1 MQIRTILDLND
12 RGTRVLPAK
21 LRRMYGGDLRFPR
34 ADRDRPYVIANF
46 VSTIDGVVSY
56 QSPGQSTGA
65 EISGRNQAD
74 RFVMG
79 LLRASADAIVVG
91 AGTFRDAGP
100 RALWAPEFIYPAAK
114 DLFRRLREK
123 VLKKPTNP
131 LLVIVSRS
139 GRVNLDS
146 AVFHTSAANALI
158 LTSRDGQLALER
170 AGAAKIVGLK
180 VRVLAD
186 AGPLAPRTIH
196 AVLRRDH
203 GVKLLLHEGGPQLFG
218 EFLASGSIDELF
230 LTTAPQVA
238 GRSTVYPRPG
248 VCGVAFSVD
257 NAPWAKLISLKNE
270 GDFLFARYRISAAKR
285 SRPGSS

>member
-1 MQIRTILDLND
+1 MQIRTILELND
-12 RGTRVLPAK
+12 RGTCVLPAK

-34 ADRDRPYVIANF
+34 AHRDRPYVIANF

-56 QSPGQSTGA
+56 QTPGQSTGA

-100 RALWAPEFIYPAAK
+100 RALWAPELIYPAAK
-114 DLFRRLREK
+114 DLLRRLREK
-123 VLKKPTNP
+123 VLKKPRNP
-131 LLVIVSRS
+131 LVVIVSRS

-146 AVFHTSAANALI
+146 AVFHASTASALI
-158 LTSRDGQLALER
+158 LTSRDGKRALER
-170 AGAAKIVGLK
+170 GGARKIESLEVKALS
-180 VRVLAD
+180 D
-186 AGPLAPRTIH
+186 AGLVAPRTIH
-196 AVLRRDH
+196 QVLQREH

-238 GRSTVYPRPG
+238 GRSTDHPRPG

-257 NAPWAKLISLKNE
+257 DAPWAKLISLKSAE
-270 GDFLFARYRISAAKR
+270 DFLFARYRIGAAKR